1 MTSALHF
8 YYDVVC
14 PYAYLASL
22 QIDAF
27 AASHGLAVERHP
39 VLLGG
44 LLRSFGA
51 ADDPNAQMSAPRARH
66 THGDIRRHGMLYGR
80 PLQVPAGHPR
90 RTVTAMRLVVAAPA
104 SQRTDVAR
112 ALFEAYW
119 EHGLDVADPQVVS
132 SVATRF
138 GIAPDVVDDPAVKA
152 DLRARTDAAAARG
165 VFGVPTFVHEGAL
178 VWGQDRLGVLAAA
191 LGRPPTDP
199 AAPILGSA
207 PVRAPTDVAPRI
219 VEIVH
224 DFSSP
229 FSYLAS
235 TQIERIAGSF
245 GAQVVWTPILLGA
258 LFREIGTADV
268 PLFTMHAAKQAWVRR
283 DLDDWAAL
291 WGVPLRFPTA
301 FPIRTV
307 LPLRAALVEPRATSA
322 IYRAAW
328 VDDRPIGEPDVLGDV
343 LAQAGLDPRDILARC
358 DLPETK
364 VRLRDNTA
372 RAAEIGVCGVP
383 SFVVA
388 RERGP
393 LVLWGQD
400 RLAMLATALAGVD
413 LPD

>member
-1 MTSALHF
+1 VSDALHF

-22 QIDAF
+22 QIDGF
-27 AASHGLAVERHP
+27 AAGHGLCVERHP

-44 LLRSFGA
+44 LLRAFGA
-51 ADDPNAQMSAPRARH
+51 ADDPNRQMSAPRARH
-66 THGDIRRHGMLYGR
+66 THGDIRRHGVLYGR
-80 PLQVPAGHPR
+80 PLQVPPGHPR
-90 RTVTAMRLVVAAPA
+90 RTVAAMRLVTGAPA
-104 SQRTDVAR
+104 ALRTDVAR

-119 EHGLDVADPQVVS
+119 EQGRDVADPSVVAD
-132 SVATRF
+132 VAGRF
-138 GIAPDVVDDPAVKA
+138 AIDPGVVDDPAVKA
-152 DLRARTDAAAARG
+152 ELRASTDAAAARG
-165 VFGVPTFVHEGAL
+165 VFGVPTFVHGNDL

-191 LGRPPTDP
+191 LGRPSEDP
-199 AAPILGSA
+199 AAPILGA
-207 PVRAPTDVAPRI
+207 AAVGERVAPAT
-219 VEIVH
+219 VEIFH

-235 TQIERIAGSF
+235 TQIERVAGLY
-245 GAQVVWTPILLGA
+245 GARVEWVPILLGA
-258 LFREIGTADV
+258 LFRDIGTADV
-268 PLFTMHAAKQAWVRR
+268 PLFTMHATKQAWVRR

-291 WGVPLRFPTA
+291 WKVPLRFPTE

-307 LPLRAALVEPRATSA
+307 LPLRAALVEPRATPA

-328 VDDRPIGEPDVLGDV
+328 VDDRPIGTPEVLADVLGRAGFDARDV
-343 LAQAGLDPRDILARC
+343 LGRC

-364 VRLRDNTA
+364 ARLRDNTA

-383 SFVVA
+383 TYVVA

-400 RLAMLATALAGVD
+400 RLAMLATALAGVE

>member
-1 MTSALHF
+1 MSAPLHF

-22 QIDAF
+22 QIDGF
-27 AASHGLAVERHP
+27 AAARGLTVVRHP

-51 ADDPNAQMSAPRARH
+51 ADDPNATMSRARARH
-66 THGDIRRHGMLYGR
+66 THGDIRRHGVLYGR
-80 PLQVPAGHPR
+80 PLQVPPGHPR
-90 RTVTAMRLVVAAPA
+90 RTVSAMRLVTAAPEA
-104 SQRTDVAR
+104 IRTDVAR

-119 EHGLDVADPQVVS
+119 EQGRDLAEPSVVAE
-132 SVATRF
+132 VAARF
-138 GIAPDVVDDPAVKA
+138 GIAASVVDDPAVKA
-152 DLRARTDAAAARG
+152 ELRANTDAAAARG
-165 VFGVPTFVHEGAL
+165 VFGVPTFVHGDTL
-178 VWGQDRLGVLAAA
+178 VWGQDRLGVLSQSLGHPVADAAA
-191 LGRPPTDP
+191 PLRRDDT
-199 AAPILGSA
+199 
-207 PVRAPTDVAPRI
+207 APRPRT
-219 VEIVH
+219 VELFH

-235 TQIERIAGSF
+235 TQIERVAAAG
-245 GAQVVWTPILLGA
+245 GATVEWTPILLGA
-258 LFREIGTADV
+258 LFRDIGTADV

-291 WGVPLRFPTA
+291 WGVPLRFPTV

-307 LPLRAALVEPRATSA
+307 LPLRAAIVEPRASAA

-328 VDDRPIGEPDVLGDV
+328 VDDRSIGERDVLGDV
-343 LAQAGLDPRDILARC
+343 LSAAGFDALDILARC
-358 DLPETK
+358 ELPETK
-364 VRLRDNTA
+364 ARLRDNTA
-372 RAAEIGVCGVP
+372 RATEIGVCGVP

-388 RERGP
+388 CDRGP